1 MAWTWKPEDMS
12 LASRF
17 LRGLRGWTQTDLAR
31 AAGMDKSRISLL
43 ESGDVVPDR
52 ALMQRLSTAADFPFV
67 LLEICLPLLRSLQQ
81 ARREGFSEETGD
93 EIAGS
98 VEAVTG
104 ELTRAARAIATRA
117 VLALS
122 VASKEPEWSYR
133 PEDRAGVEE
142 LFRILAPYNKAD
154 RLFLIAEAREYRN
167 WALAEKFCAESAKA
181 AANDLER
188 ALDFSETALEIA
200 CTLPGPEGFRL
211 HVQGYCWGFLGNVR
225 RVVSDL
231 PAAEQAFLRAWKLW
245 REWVPTDPSLLQESR
260 LLDLEASLRRAQRQL
275 NQSLSLLQ
283 RALKVSL
290 PGARPAL
297 LLKKSHVEKL
307 LGHPKRAITTLRQAD
322 ALLSE
327 QDGTPRLRFAVS
339 FNLAANL
346 LDLSRT
352 REAAKLLPE
361 VRSQAEAIGNAL
373 DLLRVD
379 WLEAL
384 ADAARRRAGRAV
396 ASLEKVRD
404 AFAGQGIAYD
414 AALVSLD
421 LAIVLLEQGRHAEVR
436 GVAEEMLRIFQ
447 AQKVAPEALA
457 SVRLFCEAT
466 RREVVTVEI
475 ARQAKQELERAGK
488 G

>member
-1 MAWTWKPEDMS
+1 MAWTWKPEDLS
-12 LASRF
+12 LAIRF
-17 LRGLRGWTQTDLAR
+17 LRALRGWTQTELAR
-31 AAGMDKSRISLL
+31 AAGMDKSRISLM

-52 ALMQRLSTAADFPFV
+52 ALMQRLSAAASFPFV

-81 ARREGFSEETGD
+81 AGREGLSAKAGD

-98 VEAVTG
+98 VETVTG
-104 ELTRAARAIATRA
+104 ELARATRAIATKA

-122 VASKEPEWSYR
+122 VASREPEWSYR
-133 PEDRAGVEE
+133 VEDRNGVEE
-142 LFRILAPYNKAD
+142 LFRILAPCKKAD
-154 RLFLIAEAREYRN
+154 RLFLITEGREYRN
-167 WALAEKFCAESAKA
+167 WALAEKFCAESEKA
-181 AANDLER
+181 ASNDLER

-200 CTLPGPEGFRL
+200 CSLPGPEGFRF

-225 RVVSDL
+225 RVASDL
-231 PAAEQAFLRAWKLW
+231 PAAEQAFLKAWKLW
-245 REWVPTDPSLLQESR
+245 REWVPTDSFLLQESR
-260 LLDLEASLRRAQRQL
+260 LLDLEASLRRDQRQL

-283 RALKVSL
+283 RALKISL
-290 PGARPAL
+290 PDARPAL
-297 LLKKSHVEKL
+297 LLKRSHTEKL
-307 LGHPKRAITTLRQAD
+307 LGDPKRAITTLRRAD
-322 ALLSE
+322 ALLAE
-327 QDGTPRLRFAVS
+327 QRGTQRLRFAVS

-346 LDLSRT
+346 LDLART
-352 REAAKLLPE
+352 REAEKLLPG
-361 VRSQAEAIGNAL
+361 VRSQAEAIGNGL

-384 ADAARRRAGRAV
+384 AAAARRRPARAV

-421 LAIVLLEQGRHAEVR
+421 LAIVLLGQGRHAEVR

-447 AQKVAPEALA
+447 AQQVAPEALA

-475 ARQAKQELERAGK
+475 ARQVKQDLERAGK
-488 G
+488 S

>member
-1 MAWTWKPEDMS
+1 MAWTWKPEDLS

-17 LRGLRGWTQTDLAR
+17 LRALRGWTQTDLAR

-43 ESGDVVPDR
+43 ESEDLVPDR
-52 ALMQRLSTAADFPFV
+52 ALMQRLSAAADFPFV
-67 LLEICLPLLRSLQQ
+67 LLEICLPLLSFLRQ
-81 ARREGFSEETGD
+81 ARPETFSLGTGD
-93 EIAGS
+93 EIAES
-98 VEAVTG
+98 AEAVTG
-104 ELTRAARAIATRA
+104 ELARAAHAIATRA
-117 VLALS
+117 ALALS
-122 VASKEPEWSYR
+122 VNSNEPEWSYR
-133 PEDRAGVEE
+133 AEDREGVDE
-142 LFRILAPYNKAD
+142 LFRILAPYKKAD
-154 RLFLIAEAREYRN
+154 RLFLIAEGREYRN
-167 WALAEKFCAESAKA
+167 WALAEKFCTESEKA
-181 AANDLER
+181 AANDVEK

-200 CTLPGPEGFRL
+200 CGLPGPEGFRL
-211 HVQGYCWGFLGNVR
+211 HVQGYCQGALANVR
-225 RVVSDL
+225 RVGGNL
-231 PAAEQAFLRAWKLW
+231 PEAERLYVLALKLW
-245 REWVPTDPSLLQESR
+245 REWKQDPSLLQESW
-260 LLDLEASLRRAQRQL
+260 LLDLGASLRMAQRRL
-275 NQSLSLLQ
+275 EESRSLLQ
-283 RALKVSL
+283 RALKFSL
-290 PGARPAL
+290 PAAKPARL
-297 LLKKSHVEKL
+297 LQRSHVEKL
-307 LGHPKRAITTLRQAD
+307 LGEPKKAIATLKQAD

-327 QDGTPRLRFAVS
+327 YGSTPRLRFAVS

-352 REAAKLLPE
+352 REAEKLLPE
-361 VRSQAEAIGNAL
+361 VRSQAEAIGNGL
-373 DLLRVD
+373 DLLRVN

-384 ADAARRRAGRAV
+384 ADAARRRPARAV

-457 SVRLFCEAT
+457 SVKLFCEAT